1 MIIICSRTRF
11 PDMSSQLDEF
21 RSHLVQ
27 GAREMPELK
36 VWQLQDLGFQ
46 ACQRIISS
54 TPELALKVMKDI
66 AQNLP
71 MQAKYVA
78 LRNYYWKD
86 IVQLPP
92 EF

>member
-1 MIIICSRTRF
+1 MAVSIPLLRTRF
-11 PDMSSQLDEF
+11 PDLNDHLGEF

-46 ACQRIISS
+46 ASQRIVSS
-54 TPELALKVMKDI
+54 APELRLKVMKDI

-71 MQAKYVA
+71 MQAK
-78 LRNYYWKD
+78 
-86 IVQLPP
+86 
-92 EF
+92 